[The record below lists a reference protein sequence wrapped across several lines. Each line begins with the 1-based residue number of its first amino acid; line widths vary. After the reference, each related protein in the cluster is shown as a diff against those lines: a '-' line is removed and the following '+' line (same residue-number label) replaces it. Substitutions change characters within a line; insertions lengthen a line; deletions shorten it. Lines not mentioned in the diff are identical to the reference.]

1 MVDEAVPQPV
11 LSIAGELLAIN
22 GQIIAAVELR
32 VDPQL
37 RQGADDWGN
46 VLLELN
52 LPGFFVLYERE
63 LPATKV
69 RVDAKL
75 VYGDESY

>member
-46 VLLELN
+46 VLLELA
-52 LPGFFVLYERE
+52 
-63 LPATKV
+63 PA
-69 RVDAKL
+69 RSFLNRFA
-75 VYGDESY
+75 YGI